1 MPTETHKGYYQA
13 IQHGE
18 RDGEPDS
25 KTSIMGNPPS
35 RSPDLRSTSLKIAL
49 IFLLAVFSFLSGFV
63 TGARRRE
70 YQESSN
76 TFMPTIPFVG
86 GPVYFSENKTWSTPG
101 PVSDALWAEER
112 ETTRSDRFVKI
123 DDPAK
128 YGVPYG
134 SRDKAGV
141 QFYSISAFHQLH
153 CLAMFRA
160 IVYNTTSST
169 GTETG
174 DAEGWGHLGHC
185 FNYVRDAIRCHADSA
200 MEWPDVVT
208 LPDGGKLFQPKT
220 PLLGL
225 QTFRCTGEVCGG
237 EQVGRA

>member
-1 MPTETHKGYYQA
+1 
-13 IQHGE
+13 
-18 RDGEPDS
+18 
-25 KTSIMGNPPS
+25 MGNPPS

-63 TGARRRE
+63 TGARRKE

-220 PLLGL
+220 PLMGCRRFDVLEKFVEANKWVEPDGP
-225 QTFRCTGEVCGG
+225 
-237 EQVGRA
+237 